1 MFYKKTLHDFDVN
14 GKKILLRADFNVPL
28 TDEGEIES
36 NFRITQSLPTI
47 RALQERGCKGVICS
61 HLGRPS
67 GPDDAKFSLRPVAK
81 ELEKLLGQKVTFV
94 DDCVG
99 EQVKHATND
108 MQAGDVVLLEN
119 LRFHPEE
126 ENNDEQFARALVE
139 STGAEVFVQDGFG
152 VVHRAHASTDA
163 VARIIPAVAGLLL
176 AKEVDT
182 ITEAI
187 HNPTRPLMA
196 IIGGAKIED
205 KIDII
210 YKFLDIADIV
220 IIGGAMA
227 NTFLKA
233 QGVEVGDSL
242 YDEGELDTAHNI
254 IDKVREICAHRKLI
268 FYLPQDGI
276 VATEIAKDAHTR
288 IVDWDAHF
296 IATVESYPKKP
307 TATSGKVKK
316 HEKILDIGP
325 FSAAFISGAMQ
336 LCGTV
341 VWNGTMGVSETP
353 ALRGPIGPFAH
364 GTEAIMDSIVGKYGN
379 RPFSV
384 VGGGDTA
391 AYVEARGMNDMFS
404 HVSTGGGAS
413 LELMAGKDLPGVSVL
428 WDKEG

>member
-1 MFYKKTLHDFDVN
+1 MFHKKTLRDFDIN
-14 GKKILLRADFNVPL
+14 GKKVLLRVDYNVPL
-28 TDEGEIES
+28 GDSSEIES
-36 NFRITQSLPTI
+36 TYRITQSLPTI
-47 RALQERGCKGVICS
+47 RALQERGCKIVICS

-67 GPDDAKFSLRPVAK
+67 GPDDAKCSLRPVAK
-81 ELEKLLGQKVTFV
+81 ELEKLLEHPVKFV
-94 DDCVG
+94 DNCIGDA
-99 EQVKHATND
+99 VKSATSD
-108 MQAGDVVLLEN
+108 MQPGDIVLLEN
-119 LRFHPEE
+119 LRFHAEE
-126 ENNDEQFARALVE
+126 EQNDENFAAE
-139 STGAEVFVQDGFG
+139 IISSCGAEVFVQDAFG

-163 VARIIPAVAGLLL
+163 IARKLPAVSGLLL
-176 AKEVDT
+176 EKEVDT
-182 ITEAI
+182 ITNAI
-187 HNPTRPLMA
+187 HNPMHPLMA
-196 IIGGAKIED
+196 VIGGAKIED

-233 QGVEVGDSL
+233 QGIEIGDSL
-242 YDEGELDTAHNI
+242 YDEDELDTAHGI
-254 IDKVREICAHRKLI
+254 IDKVREICTHRKLI

-276 VATEIAKDAHTR
+276 VATEVAQNAHTR
-288 IVDWDAHF
+288 IVDWDAHM
-296 IATVESYPKKP
+296 IASVEAYPKKP

-353 ALRGPIGPFAH
+353 ALTGSVGPFAH
-364 GTEAIMDSIVGKYGN
+364 GTQAVVDSMVGKYGN
-379 RPFSV
+379 RPVTV

-391 AYVEARGMNDMFS
+391 AYVEEHGMTDMFS

-413 LELMAGKDLPGVSVL
+413 LELMSGKDLPGVAVL

>member
-1 MFYKKTLHDFDVN
+1 MFTKKTLHDFDVN
-14 GKKILLRADFNVPL
+14 NKKILLRADYNVPL
-28 TDEGEIES
+28 TEEGAIES
-36 NFRITQSLPTI
+36 NFRITQSLPTVK
-47 RALQERGCKGVICS
+47 ALLERGCKVIICS

-67 GPDDAKFSLRPVAK
+67 GPDDIKFSLRPVAK
-81 ELEKLLGQKVTFV
+81 ELEKLLEHKVNFV
-94 DDCVG
+94 EDCVG
-99 EQVKHATND
+99 DAVKQATDD
-108 MQAGDVVLLEN
+108 MQSCDIVMLEN

-126 ENNDEQFARALVE
+126 EANDEGFAIDIVR

-163 VARIIPAVAGLLL
+163 IARQLPAVSGLLL
-176 AKEVDT
+176 AREVDT
-182 ITEAI
+182 ITNAI
-187 HNPTRPLMA
+187 HNPEHPLMA

-210 YKFLDIADIV
+210 YTFLEIADVV

-233 QGVEVGDSL
+233 QGVEIGDSL
-242 YDEGELDTAHNI
+242 YDEDELDTAHGI
-254 IDKVREICAHRKLI
+254 IDKVREICTRRKLI

-276 VATEIAKDAHTR
+276 VATDIAKDAHTR
-288 IVDWDAHF
+288 IVDWDAHM
-296 IATVESYPKKP
+296 IATVEAYPKKP
-307 TATSGKVKK
+307 SATSGKVKK

-353 ALRGPIGPFAH
+353 AISGAIGPFAH
-364 GTEAIMDSIVGKYGN
+364 GTEAIMDSLVGKYGN
-379 RPFSV
+379 RPFTV

-391 AYVEARGMNDMFS
+391 AYVEGRGMTDMFS

-413 LELMAGKDLPGVSVL
+413 LELMAGKELPGVTVL
-428 WDKEG
+428 WNKEG

>member
-1 MFYKKTLHDFDVN
+1 MFYKKTVQDFDVN
-14 GKKILLRADFNVPL
+14 GKKVLLRADYNVPL
-28 TDEGEIES
+28 KEDGEIES

-47 RALQERGCKGVICS
+47 RFLQERGCKVIICS
-61 HLGRPS
+61 HLGRPT
-67 GPDDAKFSLRPVAK
+67 GPDDVKNSLRPVAK
-81 ELEKLLGQKVTFV
+81 ELEKLLERKVTFV
-94 DDCVG
+94 EECIGDS
-99 EQVKHATND
+99 VKSATEN
-108 MQAGDVVLLEN
+108 MQPGDIVLLEN
-119 LRFHPEE
+119 LRFHSEE
-126 ENNDEQFARALVE
+126 EANDEQFARQIVE
-139 STGAEVFVQDGFG
+139 ACGAEVFVQDGFG

-163 VARIIPAVAGLLL
+163 ITRLLPSVAGLLL
-176 AKEVDT
+176 ANEVDT

-187 HNPTRPLMA
+187 HNPKRPLMA

-242 YDEGELDTAHNI
+242 YDEDELETAHGI
-254 IDKVREICAHRKLI
+254 IDKVREICSQRKLI

-276 VATEIAKDAHTR
+276 VSTEIAKNAHTR

-296 IATVESYPKKP
+296 IATVEAYPKKP

-325 FSAAFISGAMQ
+325 FSAAFISGSMQ

-353 ALRGPIGPFAH
+353 ALSGPVGPFAH
-364 GTEAIMDSIVGKYGN
+364 GTEAIMDSLVGKYGN
-379 RPFSV
+379 KPFSV

-391 AYVEARGMNDMFS
+391 AYVEERGMNDMFS

-413 LELMAGKDLPGVSVL
+413 LELMAGKDLPGVSAL
-428 WDKEG
+428 WNKEG